1 MILLR
6 SLRFSLYFTKSLDSY
21 PLSKAN
27 AVLSNFI
34 RERIDRNKYEETFS
48 AYQSYLERIIADN
61 PNVDHHKFSL
71 LDHTTRIY
79 SIYRIPSKKLNRLHN
94 VIADQCLELTA
105 KEGPQSVIS
114 LLGLIHRYN

>member
-6 SLRFSLYFTKSLDSY
+6 NLRFSLYFTKALEST

-27 AVLSNFI
+27 AVLSKFLK
-34 RERIDRNKYEETFS
+34 ERVDRNKYEETFS
-48 AYQSYLERIIADN
+48 AYQSYLERIIAEN
-61 PNVDHHKFSL
+61 PTVDHHKLSL

-94 VIADQCLELTA
+94 HIAD
-105 KEGPQSVIS
+105 
-114 LLGLIHRYN
+114 